1 MTGWIITGI
10 IYALGF
16 IVFLKMSRDNKWL
29 RASLWPLFVV
39 TSIMFS

>member
-1 MTGWIITGI
+1 MIGWIITGI

-16 IVFLKMSRDNKWL
+16 IVFLKASRDSKWL

-39 TSIMFS
+39 TAILFS